1 MSAEVRRPQIAIIG
15 AGPSG
20 CYTAQALIRELP
32 DAEITVFDAMP
43 VPYGLVR
50 HGVAADHQGTK
61 SVSKQ
66 FARLFERDG
75 VRFVGGIEIGGHV
88 DLATLRTAFDA
99 IVLAHGLHADK
110 PLEVPGADLDGV
122 VGAGRITRLLN
133 GHAGEERPA
142 PSLGSSVAVIGMG
155 NVAMDI
161 TRLLAKTS
169 ADLIGSDIDD
179 DAHRD
184 LANDIRSIHLI
195 GRSDPVDAKFDAVMA
210 RELLHIPGV
219 EHVVHDVD
227 RGSHDQLDAR
237 SVVVRELAR
246 SKPPQAARV
255 RIDWWFG
262 HVPERITG
270 SGRVAGIDIASIDSG
285 IVTSIP
291 VQSVIPAIGFT
302 ATSSQRLVD
311 VPAEAGDSG
320 RIEAGL
326 YVAGWARR
334 GPRGTIAS
342 HRTESK
348 QLAKLIAG
356 DIRQSSGRPGTR
368 ALHEYLRDTT
378 TYDDWLRVDEHE
390 TARAHDGRVRRKVT
404 DIAEMRAIAF
414 AGRPTTPTKESV
426 S

>member
-1 MSAEVRRPQIAIIG
+1 MSAEVRRPQIAIVG

-66 FARLFERDG
+66 FARLFEKDG
-75 VRFVGGIEIGGHV
+75 VRFFGGVTIGEQV

-99 IVLAHGLHADK
+99 VVLAHGLHEDK
-110 PLEVPGADLDGV
+110 RLEVPGADLDGV

-142 PSLGSSVAVIGMG
+142 PSLGPSVAVIGMG

-169 ADLIGSDIDD
+169 ADLTGSDIDD
-179 DAHRD
+179 DAHLR

-195 GRSDPVDAKFDAVMA
+195 GRSRPVDAKFDAVMV
-210 RELLHIPGV
+210 RELLHIAGV
-219 EHVVHDVD
+219 EHVVHNVD
-227 RGSHDQLDAR
+227 RGPHDQTDTR
-237 SVVVRELAR
+237 SVVVSELAR
-246 SKPPQAARV
+246 SEPSPMTRV
-255 RIDWWFG
+255 RIEWWFG
-262 HVPERITG
+262 HVPARITG

-285 IVTSIP
+285 IVTSVP

-302 ATSSQRLVD
+302 ASSSQRLVD
-311 VPAEAGDSG
+311 VPAEAAESG

-348 QLAKLIAG
+348 QLASLIAD
-356 DIRQSSGRPGTR
+356 DIRTPSGRPGPR
-368 ALHEYLRDTT
+368 ALQEYMSDAT
-378 TYDDWLRVDEHE
+378 TYDDWLRVDEYE

-426 S
+426 L

>member
-1 MSAEVRRPQIAIIG
+1 MSAEVRRLQVAIVG

-20 CYTAQALIRELP
+20 CYTAQALIKELP

-66 FARLFERDG
+66 FARLFEKDG
-75 VRFVGGIEIGGHV
+75 VRFVGGLAVGEHV
-88 DLATLRTAFDA
+88 DLTTLRTAFDA
-99 IVLAHGLHADK
+99 VVLAHGLHADK
-110 PLEVPGADLDGV
+110 QLEVPGAELDGV

-133 GHAGEERPA
+133 GHAGEGRPA

-169 ADLIGSDIDD
+169 ADLTGSDIDD
-179 DAHRD
+179 DAHLQ
-184 LANDIRSIHLI
+184 LANGIRSIHLI
-195 GRSDPVDAKFDAVMA
+195 GRSGPVEAKFDAVMA

-219 EHVVHDVD
+219 AHVVHDAA
-227 RGSHDQLDAR
+227 RGLRDPSDAR
-237 SVVVRELAR
+237 SAVVSELAR
-246 SKPPQAARV
+246 SEPSPSSRV
-255 RIDWWFG
+255 RIEWWFG
-262 HVPERITG
+262 HIPERITG
-270 SGRVAGIDIASIDSG
+270 GGRVAGIDIARVDSG
-285 IVTSIP
+285 TVTSLP
-291 VQSVIPAIGFT
+291 VQSVVPAIGFT
-302 ATSSQRLVD
+302 ASPTQRLVD
-311 VPAEAGDSG
+311 VPAEAGETG
-320 RIEAGL
+320 RIESGL

-348 QLAKLIAG
+348 QLAAVIAG
-356 DIRQSSGRPGTR
+356 DIRAGSGRPGTR
-368 ALHEYLRDTT
+368 ALREYLSDTT
-378 TYDDWLRVDEHE
+378 TYDDWLRVDEYE
-390 TARAHDGRVRRKVT
+390 IVRAHDGRVRRKVT
-404 DIAEMRAIAF
+404 DIAEMRAIAT

-426 S
+426 L